1 MLANAGITDRL
12 ILISI
17 RPNCGFAEAEI
28 LAEDIAL
35 IALVCVSY
43 GCGLGNNRHLFS
55 TSMLVVLLVLVITGI
70 MDLDRPRRGLVN
82 VSDKHDSVA
91 IQSAQDVL

>member
-1 MLANAGITDRL
+1 MV
-12 ILISI
+12 
-17 RPNCGFAEAEI
+17 FAEAEI

-55 TSMLVVLLVLVITGI
+55 TSMLVVLLLLVITGI
-70 MDLDRPRRGLVN
+70 IDLDRPRRGLVN
-82 VSDKHDSVA
+82 VAQTSMIRLQSSLLRMSFEGGTVA
-91 IQSAQDVL
+91 GEQNTSASTR